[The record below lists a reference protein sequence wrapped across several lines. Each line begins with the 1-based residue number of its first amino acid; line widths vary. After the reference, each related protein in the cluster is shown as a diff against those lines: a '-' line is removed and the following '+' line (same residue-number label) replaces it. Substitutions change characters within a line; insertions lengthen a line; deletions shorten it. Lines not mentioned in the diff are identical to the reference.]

1 MFCKN
6 QVVHTIQPGDTLYRL
21 AIVYNTTVPAL
32 LQLNPGVEIYNLR
45 IGSGLIVCPG
55 VNIPPVVPPI
65 GTVPPIT
72 PPIGTLPP
80 VRPIP
85 PIGTICPPCPD
96 CPECPVCPDMELSN
110 LMRKLWSQ
118 HVYWT
123 RMLLIS
129 IADRLRDQ
137 DATTARLLQNPK
149 DIANVFAQYFGQ
161 DAANKISMLL
171 TEHLQIGGKLMTALR
186 DKRTAEADYLTQ
198 QWYTNANKMAA
209 AFSSINPKYNREEL
223 QKMLYEHLK
232 LTTDEVAMRL
242 AGNYPQD
249 IEAFNKVETEA
260 LNMADYFTAGLL

>member
-1 MFCKN
+1 M
-6 QVVHTIQPGDTLYRL
+6 YRL

-32 LQLNPGVEIYNLR
+32 LALNPGVDIYNLR

-55 VNIPPVVPPI
+55 IGIVPPI
-65 GTVPPIT
+65 GQ
-72 PPIGTLPP
+72 LPP
-80 VRPIP
+80 VRPKP
-85 PIGTICPPCPD
+85 PIGQLPPVTPL
-96 CPECPVCPDMELSN
+96 PPIGQFPPVTPLPPIGELPHCPDMDLSN

-123 RMLLIS
+123 RMVLIS

-149 DIANVFAQYFGQ
+149 DIASIYAQFFGQ
-161 DAANKISMLL
+161 DAANKIEMLL

-186 DKRTAEADYLTQ
+186 DKKTAEADYLTQ
-198 QWYTNANKMAA
+198 QWYVNADKMAD
-209 AFSSINPKYNREEL
+209 AFSSINPRYNREEL
-223 QKMLYEHLK
+223 RKMLHEHLR

-249 IEAFNKVETEA
+249 IEAFDKVEKEA
-260 LNMADYFTAGLL
+260 LNMADFFTAGLPCV